1 LLPLVPAVHGVRVTQ
16 RGNAVEIVTPVGIP
30 QDGPLPTDDDDRR
43 LMIGGVMEGMDK
55 GSKIRCQQRPRIHCL
70 TPSKVVCAH
79 PLTPS
84 YGKAL
89 RDHRRP
95 EDWEERPGQRC
106 K

>member
-1 LLPLVPAVHGVRVTQ
+1 M
-16 RGNAVEIVTPVGIP
+16 PVGIP
-30 QDGPLPTDDDDRR
+30 QDGPLPTDEDDRR
-43 LMIGGVMEGMDK
+43 LMIGGVMEGMDQ

-70 TPSKVVCAH
+70 TPSKNVCAH